1 MIYAEPLQRGC
12 WNRVVTFFILQRA
25 MGDTVGSYHARYD
38 FRAESSR
45 EKVCKNLE
53 VFG

>member
-1 MIYAEPLQRGC
+1 MCELD
-12 WNRVVTFFILQRA
+12 ILHDSLYGTVAKLA
-25 MGDTVGSYHARYD
+25 MGHTSVATTARYD